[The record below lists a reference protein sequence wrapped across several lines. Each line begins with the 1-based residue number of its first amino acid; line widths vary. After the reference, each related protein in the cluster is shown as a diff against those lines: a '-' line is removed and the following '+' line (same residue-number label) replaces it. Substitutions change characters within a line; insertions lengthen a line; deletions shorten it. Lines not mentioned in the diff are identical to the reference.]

1 MLRVNEPILVLELF
15 LRGSDGKELERV
27 IVEMNKAEAKAFV
40 GKLKEIEKVRILVV
54 STLLGGAYQSSAIIL
69 TSHLNMFTHP
79 TILAIA
85 FCQHS

>member
-54 STLLGGAYQSSAIIL
+54 STL
-69 TSHLNMFTHP
+69 
-79 TILAIA
+79 
-85 FCQHS
+85 